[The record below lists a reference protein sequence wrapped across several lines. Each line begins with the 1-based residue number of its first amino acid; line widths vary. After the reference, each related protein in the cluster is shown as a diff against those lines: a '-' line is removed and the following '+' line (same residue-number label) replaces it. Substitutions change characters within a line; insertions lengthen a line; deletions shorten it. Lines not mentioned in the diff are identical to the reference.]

1 MALEPELL
9 LALSGALLGLATG
22 ALLQRTHWC
31 AMGAIADWTLF
42 GSRRRLRAW
51 ALAVALAILGSQLL
65 ALAEL
70 VPISDSLYLQPR
82 LPALALV
89 AGGVAFGFGMV
100 LTGGCVSRSM
110 ARAGSGS
117 LRSLFV
123 LLVVA
128 VAAQAT
134 LTGILA
140 LPAALLRTAA
150 AFEPVPP
157 GIAEALAIALPLDP
171 WHVRLSAA
179 LAVAL
184 ALVIWVFR
192 DPALRRPG
200 PELFAGL
207 GLGLLVVAGWAAT
220 GLAAADPFANLRPAS
235 LAYVGPTA
243 QALSWLLLGGGSLP
257 GFGAALALGTLAG
270 AFLTSRLSG
279 GFRIETFVDAADLRR
294 HLLGGVLMG
303 IGGTLALGCTVG
315 QGLTGL
321 STLSFGSLL
330 AVTGIV
336 LGARW
341 ALRWLESGRL
351 LPALPM
357 TSWRSRLAPRAH
369 RQSGDLR

>member
-1 MALEPELL
+1 V
-9 LALSGALLGLATG
+9 LGLATG

-70 VPISDSLYLQPR
+70 VPITDSLYLQPP

-89 AGGVAFGFGMV
+89 TGGVAFGFGMV

-117 LRSLFV
+117 LRSLLV

-128 VAAQAT
+128 LAAQAT

-140 LPAALLRTAA
+140 LPAALLRAA
-150 AFEPVPP
+150 AAVEPIPP
-157 GIAEALAIALPLDP
+157 GIPEALTSALPVGP
-171 WHVRLSAA
+171 WHVRLIVT
-179 LAVAL
+179 LTVAL
-184 ALVIWVFR
+184 ALFIWVFR

-200 PELFAGL
+200 PELVTGL

-220 GLAAADPFANLRPAS
+220 GLAAADPFANMRPAS

-243 QALSWLLLGGGSLP
+243 QAFIWLLTGGGSLP

-270 AFLTSRLSG
+270 AFLASCACGS
-279 GFRIETFVDAADLRR
+279 FRIETFVDAADLRR

-315 QGLTGL
+315 QGLSGL

-330 AVTGIV
+330 AVAGIV

-341 ALRWLESGRL
+341 ALRWLETGRL
-351 LPALPM
+351 LPALPS
-357 TSWRSRLAPRAH
+357 TSWRSPLAPRVH
-369 RQSGDLR
+369 RRNGDLR